1 MPMATDT
8 QMQAYADQRIRVRAE
23 AFRALL
29 NGFRD
34 DKAAID
40 SVYERAVSANAWN
53 DARGDGPPK
62 LLGNQDML
70 NFNSFIT
77 LLLKLIDTGLTA
89 QEVTDFRAQIAP
101 LLTACVN
108 PL

>member
-8 QMQAYADQRIRVRAE
+8 QMQAYADQRVRPTAQTWRNLV
-23 AFRALL
+23 ASL
-29 NGFRD
+29 RD
-34 DKAAID
+34 HKAAID
-40 SVYERAVSANAWN
+40 SVYERAVSADAWN
-53 DARGDGPPK
+53 DNRGDGPPK
-62 LLGNQDML
+62 LLVNQDML

-89 QEVTDFRAQIAP
+89 QEVTDFRAQLAP